1 MHENM
6 LCTPGV
12 NFISTKRWRLKHQ
25 IMALNPSPV
34 HHFHQSLGEYLHL
47 AEIYNDQMV
56 LLCGN
61 CGNQMAFKYWSIWHL
76 TLYQPFEY

>member
-56 LLCGN
+56 LLSGI
-61 CGNQMAFKYWSIWHL
+61 QMAFKYWNIWHL
-76 TLYQPFEY
+76 TLF